1 MQTVPSHGKRP
12 YPEYLRINIPWN
24 NQKVHMNIVLNCS
37 KVRKYYLFPSLRE
50 LSVKSGFYAMFLI
63 SGLMILIICLKNV
76 SLHSLTV

>member
-1 MQTVPSHGKRP
+1 
-12 YPEYLRINIPWN
+12 
-24 NQKVHMNIVLNCS
+24 MNIVLIALKLENII
-37 KVRKYYLFPSLRE
+37 YFPSLRE